1 MNSMNTKTLK
11 TTKRHVAALPI
22 QTGRSR
28 GWSSDGSG
36 VSLPKCWDQPGS
48 LGGCRRNQVGS
59 SDWDDSVLFS
69 VRINGNM
76 I

>member
-1 MNSMNTKTLK
+1 MG
-11 TTKRHVAALPI
+11 VAYRFPSVGI
-22 QTGRSR
+22 SR
-28 GWSSDGSG
+28 G
-36 VSLPKCWDQPGS
+36 LYAAA
-48 LGGCRRNQVGS
+48 GGCRRNQVGS